1 MVITKDMSRLGRDYL
16 SAGYYIEHYFPT
28 NDVGYIAINDQ
39 VDTLLN
45 DNEFAPFRNI
55 MNERYARDISKK
67 IRSAYHTKAMNGEF
81 TGPFPPYGYDKKP
94 ENKNQHAV
102 NSAQAGIVKRIFS
115 LYLSGVNVYGI
126 SQALKADRVMIPRAE
141 LFGRLE
147 KYHSEATDRFP
158 FDWSTKTILNILEN
172 SEYTGNIVCNRHQ
185 TSSFKSKKLLEN
197 PKDRWIVTSHRHEA
211 IIDEET
217 FRRVREKIG
226 LVPRVLKT
234 SHENLFRGL
243 VRCGDCGK
251 TLTLSIRPSRRNYAT
266 LDCSTYRRYGKSR
279 CGSHYV
285 TYEQL
290 EIVILQKINRLIS
303 LAKSGIEAFRDAYPH
318 QTDFSDRLDEM
329 SRQICDQENRIQE
342 IDKITK
348 ALYENFVLGRIQEE
362 KFLVLD
368 KSYDEE
374 KITLI
379 KNIKT
384 FQREYDE
391 LKKKQEGVATF
402 CERLSGFEILAKLD
416 QGILRDLVEQVIVFR
431 DKGAD
436 NSRRIEIHFKFLGKV

>member
-1 MVITKDMSRLGRDYL
+1 M
-16 SAGYYIEHYFPT
+16 
-28 NDVGYIAINDQ
+28 
-39 VDTLLN
+39 
-45 DNEFAPFRNI
+45 
-55 MNERYARDISKK
+55 
-67 IRSAYHTKAMNGEF
+67 
-81 TGPFPPYGYDKKP
+81 
-94 ENKNQHAV
+94 
-102 NSAQAGIVKRIFS
+102 
-115 LYLSGVNVYGI
+115 
-126 SQALKADRVMIPRAE
+126 
-141 LFGRLE
+141 
-147 KYHSEATDRFP
+147 
-158 FDWSTKTILNILEN
+158 
-172 SEYTGNIVCNRHQ
+172 
-185 TSSFKSKKLLEN
+185 
-197 PKDRWIVTSHRHEA
+197 
-211 IIDEET
+211 
-217 FRRVREKIG
+217 
-226 LVPRVLKT
+226 
-234 SHENLFRGL
+234 
-243 VRCGDCGK
+243 
-251 TLTLSIRPSRRNYAT
+251 
-266 LDCSTYRRYGKSR
+266 
-279 CGSHYV
+279 